1 MVRMAAFVIVF
12 MDLVEPCVKKV
23 FICIVV
29 ELQIGTLAIQNSNYS
44 NIWAIYLMIKMQ
56 LPKQWRC

>member
-1 MVRMAAFVIVF
+1 MAAFVIVF

-29 ELQIGTLAIQNSNYS
+29 ELC
-44 NIWAIYLMIKMQ
+44 Q
-56 LPKQWRC
+56 LK